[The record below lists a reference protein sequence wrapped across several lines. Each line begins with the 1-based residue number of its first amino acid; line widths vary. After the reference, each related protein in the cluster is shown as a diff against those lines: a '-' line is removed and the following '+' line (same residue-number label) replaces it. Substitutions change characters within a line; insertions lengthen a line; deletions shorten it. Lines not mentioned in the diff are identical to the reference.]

1 MMKLIIFKIVEKIT
15 FGKIV
20 KKNDDRKIN
29 NFHTGGFG
37 VRCRKR
43 RYGKGG
49 AVCAVLVAAA
59 LLFASCTAESPM
71 EVQTLT
77 LKRADGSTVSVRAE
91 MARTDAERS
100 RGFMKRK
107 RIPDGTGMLFVFA
120 KDEVLSFWMMNTPH
134 PLSIAYIDSSGRIR
148 NIYDMTPFSLAPV
161 KSTVSVR
168 YALEVPRGWFDRV
181 NIKVGDTLVLDFDTH
196 AQ

>member
-1 MMKLIIFKIVEKIT
+1 MKLIIFKIVEKIT
-15 FGKIV
+15 CGKIV
-20 KKNDDRKIN
+20 KKIDDRKIN
-29 NFHTGGFG
+29 NFHTDGFG
-37 VRCRKR
+37 VRCRKQR
-43 RYGKGG
+43 CGKGG
-49 AVCAVLVAAA
+49 SVCASIFAVS
-59 LLFASCTAESPM
+59 LFFTACTAESPM
-71 EVQTLT
+71 EIQTLT
-77 LKRADGSTVSVRAE
+77 LKRSDGSTVSVRAE

-134 PLSIAYIDSSGRIR
+134 PLSIAYIDSGGRIR
-148 NIYDMTPFSLAPV
+148 DIYDMMPYSLAPV

-181 NIKVGDTLVLDFDTH
+181 KIKVGDTLALDFDTH

>member
-20 KKNDDRKIN
+20 KKTDDRKIN
-29 NFHTGGFG
+29 NFHTDGFG
-37 VRCRKR
+37 MRCRKQR
-43 RYGKGG
+43 CGKSG
-49 AVCAVLVAAA
+49 AVCASTFA
-59 LLFASCTAESPM
+59 LLLFFTACTAESPM
-71 EVQTLT
+71 EVQTLM

-91 MARTDAERS
+91 MARTDAQQS

-148 NIYDMTPFSLAPV
+148 DIYDMTPFSLAPV

>member
-15 FGKIV
+15 GR
-20 KKNDDRKIN
+20 KN
-29 NFHTGGFG
+29 G
-37 VRCRKR
+37 VR
-43 RYGKGG
+43 
-49 AVCAVLVAAA
+49 A
-59 LLFASCTAESPM
+59 LLFAAASLFFLSCAGELPM

-91 MARTDAERS
+91 IASTPAQQS

-148 NIYDMTPFSLAPV
+148 DIYDMTPFSLAPV

-168 YALEVPRGWFDRV
+168 YALEVPQGWFDRV
-181 NIKVGDTLVLDFDTH
+181 NIKIGDTLALDFGIH
-196 AQ
+196 AE

>member
-20 KKNDDRKIN
+20 KKSDDRKIN
-29 NFHTGGFG
+29 NFHTDDFG
-37 VRCRKR
+37 VRCRKQR
-43 RYGKGG
+43 CGKNG
-49 AVCAVLVAAA
+49 VRA
-59 LLFASCTAESPM
+59 LLFAAASLFFMSCADEPM

-91 MARTDAERS
+91 IASTPAQQS

-134 PLSIAYIDSSGRIR
+134 PLSIAYIDSGGRIR
-148 NIYDMTPFSLAPV
+148 NIYDMTPYSLAPV

-168 YALEVPRGWFDRV
+168 YALEVPQGWFDRV
-181 NIKVGDTLVLDFDTH
+181 NIKVGDTLTLDFDTH

>member
-15 FGKIV
+15 GGKIV
-20 KKNDDRKIN
+20 KKIDDRKIN
-29 NFHTGGFG
+29 NFHTDGFG

-49 AVCAVLVAAA
+49 AVCASIFAVS
-59 LLFASCTAESPM
+59 LFFTACTAESPM
-71 EVQTLT
+71 EIQTLT
-77 LKRADGSTVSVRAE
+77 LKRSDGSTVSVRAE

-120 KDEVLSFWMMNTPH
+120 KDEVLSFWMKDTPH

-148 NIYDMTPFSLAPV
+148 DIYDMTPFSRAPV
-161 KSTVSVR
+161 ESSVSVR
-168 YALEVPRGWFDRV
+168 YALEVPQGWFDRV
-181 NIKVGDTLVLDFDTH
+181 NIKVGDTLVFDFDTH